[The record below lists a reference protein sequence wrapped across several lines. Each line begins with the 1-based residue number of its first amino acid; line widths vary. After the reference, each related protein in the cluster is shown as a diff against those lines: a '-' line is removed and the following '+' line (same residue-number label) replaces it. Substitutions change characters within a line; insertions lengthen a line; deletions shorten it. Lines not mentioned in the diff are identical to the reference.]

1 MPHSHV
7 LSDPSSLSH
16 SPALC
21 ASFIRHY
28 GHRQVMPNLHIIFL
42 VDRSSS
48 LLCSLFVYS
57 YLRISKA
64 HRAHILGRS
73 SIEFSVNS
81 KYGAASCCARWHPN
95 TIPLIYPNP
104 VIHVVVSAML
114 KIIFKLVWI
123 NCSTMTCSIVSHH
136 FLDKYLKGPTFS
148 IPTHARTLNIVY
160 LETEYHRC
168 WLGWFSSLYSL
179 CESVM
184 ASQWWRIVLLRLL
197 CHHQC

>member
-1 MPHSHV
+1 MRGSRISSFILRPVIAPLIRAETFSALTQHFVSSDNATQKTLCKKCRISMPHSHV

-81 KYGAASCCARWHPN
+81 KYGAASCCA
-95 TIPLIYPNP
+95 
-104 VIHVVVSAML
+104 
-114 KIIFKLVWI
+114 
-123 NCSTMTCSIVSHH
+123 C
-136 FLDKYLKGPTFS
+136 
-148 IPTHARTLNIVY
+148 
-160 LETEYHRC
+160 
-168 WLGWFSSLYSL
+168 
-179 CESVM
+179 
-184 ASQWWRIVLLRLL
+184 
-197 CHHQC
+197 